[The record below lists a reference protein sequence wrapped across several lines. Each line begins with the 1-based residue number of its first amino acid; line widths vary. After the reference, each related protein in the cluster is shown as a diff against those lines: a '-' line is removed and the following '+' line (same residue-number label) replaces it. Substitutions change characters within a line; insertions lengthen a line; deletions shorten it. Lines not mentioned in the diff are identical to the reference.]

1 MTTVYE
7 IKRAVSRL
15 PEKKQQ
21 ALARWLQ
28 ARTDDRLSDE
38 TLMEIAAEG
47 ARALDRREA
56 AHAKRKAR

>member
-28 ARTDDRLSDE
+28 ARTDDHLNDE

-47 ARALDRREA
+47 ARAGQA
-56 AHAKRKAR
+56 GSGSCKA